1 MVDRDEFYQL
11 ITRVDERTAAIK
23 EKVDS
28 LKQKIE
34 SLESELSSTYVTQ
47 DQFAPVK
54 SIVYGLVGIILTA
67 VTTAI
72 VYLVVK

>member
-1 MVDRDEFYQL
+1 MSDRDDFYQL

-23 EKVDS
+23 EKVES

-47 DQFAPVK
+47 DQFTPVK
-54 SIVYGLVGIILTA
+54 SVVYGIVSIILTS
-67 VTTAI
+67 VMTAI